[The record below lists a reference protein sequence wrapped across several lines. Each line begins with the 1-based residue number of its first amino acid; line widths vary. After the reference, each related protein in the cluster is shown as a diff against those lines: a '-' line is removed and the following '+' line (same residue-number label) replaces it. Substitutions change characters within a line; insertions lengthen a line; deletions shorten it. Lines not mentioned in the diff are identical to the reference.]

1 MSIVNVTLSYKM
13 RSFETLQN
21 WYEISKTHFIEQIT
35 DFTVTVLQV
44 RILKLTSLK
53 HLGPSDFHEM
63 SKSVLF
69 RISERINLQSY

>member
-1 MSIVNVTLSYKM
+1 MSIVNVKLSYKM

-53 HLGPSDFHEM
+53 RLGPSNFYEM
-63 SKSVLF
+63 S
-69 RISERINLQSY
+69 